1 MNATQNIEAIFQDQ
15 MENNAPVPIAK
26 RLDYLTRIE
35 EWIYL
40 NRTSIHE
47 SLNKDLHKPESETE
61 LAEIWYVLSEIRL
74 AKKNLRKWMRSKRMG
89 ASTLALLTAKSWIHY
104 EPRGVVLIIA
114 PWNFPFNLT
123 VGPLV
128 SAIAAG
134 NRVIVKPSE
143 MTPHVSNL
151 INQMINELFKP
162 NRVAIFEGDHVIA
175 QHLLTYPFHHIFFVG
190 SPSIGKI
197 VMESAAK
204 HLASITLELG
214 GKTPTIIDETASIK
228 MAVNKLAWG
237 KCINLGQSCISPDYI
252 LVHEDKKKE
261 FMKELSKKIN
271 EIYGNSFNEKKNSK
285 DLARIVNQRH
295 WDRLDSLLMSAID
308 QGAST
313 IHGGGKDRNELFI
326 EPTILDSI
334 TFEMD
339 IMKEEIFG
347 PLLPVL
353 GFSDLEECV
362 KIINQGN
369 KPLAL
374 YMFSESKSNIR
385 TIINNTSSGG
395 MVINEVKTHFLNLNL
410 PFGGV
415 NTSGMGRCH
424 GHEGFLAFSNERAMQ
439 QNGSLSLVGLTFP
452 PYDKWKKKVI
462 NIIARYL

>member
-1 MNATQNIEAIFQDQ
+1 
-15 MENNAPVPIAK
+15 
-26 RLDYLTRIE
+26 
-35 EWIYL
+35 
-40 NRTSIHE
+40 
-47 SLNKDLHKPESETE
+47 
-61 LAEIWYVLSEIRL
+61 
-74 AKKNLRKWMRSKRMG
+74 
-89 ASTLALLTAKSWIHY
+89 
-104 EPRGVVLIIA
+104 
-114 PWNFPFNLT
+114 
-123 VGPLV
+123 
-128 SAIAAG
+128 
-134 NRVIVKPSE
+134 
-143 MTPHVSNL
+143 
-151 INQMINELFKP
+151 
-162 NRVAIFEGDHVIA
+162 
-175 QHLLTYPFHHIFFVG
+175 
-190 SPSIGKI
+190 
-197 VMESAAK
+197 
-204 HLASITLELG
+204 
-214 GKTPTIIDETASIK
+214 
-228 MAVNKLAWG
+228 
-237 KCINLGQSCISPDYI
+237 
-252 LVHEDKKKE
+252 
-261 FMKELSKKIN
+261 
-271 EIYGNSFNEKKNSK
+271 
-285 DLARIVNQRH
+285 
-295 WDRLDSLLMSAID
+295 MSAID
-308 QGAST
+308 QGANT

-353 GFSDLEECV
+353 GFSNLEECV

-415 NTSGMGRCH
+415 NASGMGRCH

>member
-1 MNATQNIEAIFQDQ
+1 MNATQNIEAIFESQI
-15 MENNAPVPIAK
+15 ENNSPVPLAK

-35 EWIYL
+35 EWI
-40 NRTSIHE
+40 E
-47 SLNKDLHKPESETE
+47 LNKTNIYEALYTDLHKPESETE
-61 LAEIWYVLSEIRL
+61 LAEIWYVLSEIKL

-89 ASTLALLTAKSWIHY
+89 TSTLALLTAQSWIHY

-123 VGPLV
+123 IGPLV

-134 NRVIVKPSE
+134 NRVIIKPSE

-151 INQMINELFKP
+151 INGMINNLFEP
-162 NRVAIFEGDHVIA
+162 NRIAVFEGDHETA
-175 QHLLTYPFHHIFFVG
+175 QHLLKYPFHHIFFVG
-190 SPSIGKI
+190 SPSIGKV
-197 VMESAAK
+197 VMEAAAK

-214 GKTPTIIDETASIK
+214 GKTPTIIDQTANIK

-252 LVHEDKKKE
+252 LVHENKKKE
-261 FMKELSKKIN
+261 FMKALSKKIN
-271 EIYGNSFNEKKNSK
+271 EIYGTSFKEKKNSK

-295 WDRLDSLLMSAID
+295 WDRLDSLLTSAID
-308 QGAST
+308 KGANIT
-313 IHGGGKDRNELFI
+313 HGGGKDRNDLFI

-334 TFEMD
+334 SLEMD

-347 PLLPVL
+347 PLLPIL
-353 GFSDLEECV
+353 GFERIDDCI
-362 KIINQGN
+362 KIINKGN

-374 YMFSESKSNIR
+374 YMFSGSKRNIK

-439 QNGSLSLVGLTFP
+439 ENGKLSLVGLTFP
-452 PYDKWKKKVI
+452 PYNEWTKKVI
-462 NIIARYL
+462 KIIARYL

>member
-15 MENNAPVPIAK
+15 MENNAPVPLVK

-35 EWIYL
+35 EWIDL

-47 SLNKDLHKPESETE
+47 SLYKDLHKPESETE

-143 MTPHVSNL
+143 MPPHVSNL

-162 NRVAIFEGDHVIA
+162 NRVAIFEGDQEIA
-175 QHLLTYPFHHIFFVG
+175 RHLLKFPFHHIFFVG

-197 VMESAAK
+197 IMEAAAK
-204 HLASITLELG
+204 HLTSITLELG
-214 GKTPTIIDETASIK
+214 GKTPTIIDETANIK
-228 MAVNKLAWG
+228 MAVSKLAWG

-261 FMKELSKKIN
+261 FMNELSKKIN

-313 IHGGGKDRNELFI
+313 IHGGGKDRDELFI

-353 GFSDLEECV
+353 GFSNLEECV